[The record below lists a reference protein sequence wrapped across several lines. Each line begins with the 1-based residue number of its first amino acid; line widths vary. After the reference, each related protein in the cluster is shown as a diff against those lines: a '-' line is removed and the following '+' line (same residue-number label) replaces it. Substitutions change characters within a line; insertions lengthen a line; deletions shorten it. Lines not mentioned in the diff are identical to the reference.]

1 MTEKS
6 MPDEVVVAE
15 LRAALQAALNGSRE
29 LLSLA
34 KRLLAQLEGGIP
46 VAPAEAAVYW
56 EALEERDRYHAR
68 TQQLLDQW
76 ALLRPGPEGV
86 Q

>member
-1 MTEKS
+1 MTEKR

-34 KRLLAQLEGGIP
+34 KRLLAHLEGGIP
-46 VAPAEAAVYW
+46 VAPTVSERPNAAT
-56 EALEERDRYHAR
+56 EERLKSGHCR
-68 TQQLLDQW
+68 
-76 ALLRPGPEGV
+76 
-86 Q
+86 